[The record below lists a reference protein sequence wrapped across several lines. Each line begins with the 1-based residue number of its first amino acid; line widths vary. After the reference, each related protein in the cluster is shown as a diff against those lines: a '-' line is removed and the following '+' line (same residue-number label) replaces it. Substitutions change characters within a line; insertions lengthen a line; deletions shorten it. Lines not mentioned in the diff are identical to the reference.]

1 MLSEGVWNG
10 VGVMRW
16 ILLRVKSGEK
26 DFFYY
31 TWSCN
36 VWRTAVVRL
45 VVERPRSVIL
55 SSCHCDNLK
64 STDSFTTIQKYEIMY
79 ANSSVI
85 YRSFPSARFFKVVLV
100 SRFLYGL
107 LSPSTT
113 YLKC

>member
-79 ANSSVI
+79 VNAVVI
-85 YRSFPSARFFKVVLV
+85 YRSFPSQDSSKWFSFPVFFMDY
-100 SRFLYGL
+100 FLPPPL
-107 LSPSTT
+107 I
-113 YLKC
+113 